1 MSTDSEGDPLAERV
15 WTYVCP
21 FRRYL
26 LVVAILEIVF
36 LVLLVFSLAVGVEPG
51 TSTYYILQIDL
62 LIVVPTLAAFTY
74 AYYRCRNREQI

>member
-36 LVLLVFSLAVGVEPG
+36 LVLLVFSLAVGVYLRRMRRIATETP
-51 TSTYYILQIDL
+51 
-62 LIVVPTLAAFTY
+62 P
-74 AYYRCRNREQI
+74 